1 MGQNITTLNSEKLSS
16 NVFLNMAFPFDSV
29 FKEKV
34 DVLLY

>member
-16 NVFLNMAFPFDSV
+16 NVFLNMAFPSDSV
-29 FKEKV
+29 LKEKV